1 MFSNATT
8 DSPAPMAALCLSR
21 KAFRQ
26 DSNIRIDTGYLD
38 SNLDFGIN
46 TPRDQHWLYRRVTHC
61 APLKT
66 EGYRESVSKLDGGL
80 DIPYMKYFFG
90 GRTGLGNGNLTY
102 EYPILQ
108 KSQVYAENFQS
119 AFADYSLSILAVNY
133 YNGSISRDQS
143 HFTPIKALQR
153 PDADL
158 YMIFLSSN
166 AVMFTNET
174 DDPWYSAHDHAGRI
188 YSVFD
193 SEAITDV
200 YFADEPASPLACLI
214 QHQVCDPQ
222 STSNTTCTPL
232 VSALDLRE
240 AAAAI
245 WSDEDGL
252 STFMFSAGAGN
263 LDSTSVSTLIMQSGL
278 DSDSRRSFGEQGP
291 IPNNQW
297 QRDVAR
303 WTNISLAYTQQSYLD
318 AASGPSDPQV
328 EQFYTGPLNDDHRR
342 LCRNQMILT
351 TAYTNFSIFGLATV
365 LVVGGLIIFISYAL
379 EPIMRWRKRSR
390 HAYAT
395 LEWTMN
401 DTLQVQRMAHE
412 ELGMG
417 RWMNCDRD
425 VPITEGRDRLAV
437 LDLED
442 LKHPRLKVAPDTFED
457 ILAGKPERGK
467 GDSVEETTPEKS
479 VQTTESEVAPD
490 ARDSEQG
497 LEAASPHGPRES
509 TH

>member
-1 MFSNATT
+1 
-8 DSPAPMAALCLSR
+8 
-21 KAFRQ
+21 
-26 DSNIRIDTGYLD
+26 
-38 SNLDFGIN
+38 
-46 TPRDQHWLYRRVTHC
+46 
-61 APLKT
+61 
-66 EGYRESVSKLDGGL
+66 
-80 DIPYMKYFFG
+80 
-90 GRTGLGNGNLTY
+90 
-102 EYPILQ
+102 
-108 KSQVYAENFQS
+108 
-119 AFADYSLSILAVNY
+119 
-133 YNGSISRDQS
+133 
-143 HFTPIKALQR
+143 
-153 PDADL
+153 
-158 YMIFLSSN
+158 
-166 AVMFTNET
+166 MFTNET

-342 LCRNQMILT
+342 LCRNQ
-351 TAYTNFSIFGLATV
+351 V
-365 LVVGGLIIFISYAL
+365 R
-379 EPIMRWRKRSR
+379 PPP
-390 HAYAT
+390 H
-395 LEWTMN
+395 
-401 DTLQVQRMAHE
+401 
-412 ELGMG
+412 
-417 RWMNCDRD
+417 
-425 VPITEGRDRLAV
+425 
-437 LDLED
+437 
-442 LKHPRLKVAPDTFED
+442 
-457 ILAGKPERGK
+457 
-467 GDSVEETTPEKS
+467 
-479 VQTTESEVAPD
+479 
-490 ARDSEQG
+490 
-497 LEAASPHGPRES
+497 ASP
-509 TH
+509 TLL